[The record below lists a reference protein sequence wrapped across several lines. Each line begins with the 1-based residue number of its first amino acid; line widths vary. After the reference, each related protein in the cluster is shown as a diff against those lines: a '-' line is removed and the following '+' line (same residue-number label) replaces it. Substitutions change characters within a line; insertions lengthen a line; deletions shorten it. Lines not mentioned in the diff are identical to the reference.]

1 MWYGSGTTA
10 VKRQTG
16 PEPTSADLHPLD
28 VAPDLVPG
36 DRLEQEWRRASRP
49 VQAALLPIV
58 MKRTT
63 NVIGLWEI
71 RCLWRCTYGSHG
83 QTLSGAASTVRP
95 SLPSLLAVEGTDYG
109 ISGKTFEKTLHSL
122 VEFGIIDVF
131 SQCKVGE

>member
-36 DRLEQEWRRASRP
+36 DRLEQGPQTSLAFGRFDVTGEYKC
-49 VQAALLPIV
+49 VQSVYGGAHTVV
-58 MKRTT
+58 MGKPS
-63 NVIGLWEI
+63 L
-71 RCLWRCTYGSHG
+71 
-83 QTLSGAASTVRP
+83 APASTVRP